1 VRGVIS
7 VGGENVKTILRRVA
21 LPVFAILIAASVLSA
36 QTQSVPTAPKP
47 IQILAAKKV
56 FISNASGR
64 NPYFS
69 EPDQPYNEFYAGMN
83 EWGRYRLVATPGDA
97 DLIFE
102 LHFVPQRDGQ
112 LAMIEVVIL
121 DSTTRAVLWTID
133 EAIDVW
139 AKQSTGRKNFD
150 KAMSALMNDL
160 KKLAPADAKSSEN

>member
-1 VRGVIS
+1 VIS

-64 NPYFS
+64 SDAFYFNQ
-69 EPDQPYNEFYAGMN
+69 PDQLYNEFYAALSDWRRF
-83 EWGRYRLVATPGDA
+83 ELTAAPRDA
-97 DLIFE
+97 DLVLEI
-102 LHFVPQRDGQ
+102 HFTPNQDVQ
-112 LAMIEVVIL
+112 LAMVELVIL
-121 DSTTRAVLWTID
+121 DPSTRTVLWTLNEKID
-133 EAIDVW
+133 SA